1 MKHMSANQ
9 RLLRLALPVFVLVL
23 GQVPSIS
30 LASDSLLAIDNICL
44 AEARRAEQQ
53 HGIPDGLLQ
62 SITRVEAG
70 RKTITGEY
78 MPWAWTLNDQGEGLF
93 FDTRQDALDYLQIAV
108 DAGDH
113 SVDAGCMQVN
123 TKWHMDGFF
132 ELADMLDPVQNA
144 DYAASFLLDLH
155 EAHQSWDG
163 AVKHYHSS
171 DPVKHVQYHAPV
183 LAELESYLDTRLAP
197 DADIETAALT
207 DQGNAADTAVL
218 QPDTTAD
225 MASATTILPTAELE
239 YGSAEFAPVGI
250 ETGIMADTGMPTPA
264 IPAVPV
270 TAQPVAVASDNVPAA
285 DPDGLVKKRQ
295 PHIARNWQKVEHFR
309 IMLARDAT

>member
-1 MKHMSANQ
+1 M
-9 RLLRLALPVFVLVL
+9 F
-23 GQVPSIS
+23 
-30 LASDSLLAIDNICL
+30 
-44 AEARRAEQQ
+44 
-53 HGIPDGLLQ
+53 
-62 SITRVEAG
+62 
-70 RKTITGEY
+70 
-78 MPWAWTLNDQGEGLF
+78 
-93 FDTRQDALDYLQIAV
+93 
-108 DAGDH
+108 
-113 SVDAGCMQVN
+113 
-123 TKWHMDGFF
+123 
-132 ELADMLDPVQNA
+132 
-144 DYAASFLLDLH
+144 
-155 EAHQSWDG
+155 
-163 AVKHYHSS
+163 
-171 DPVKHVQYHAPV
+171 HACV

>member
-1 MKHMSANQ
+1 M
-9 RLLRLALPVFVLVL
+9 F
-23 GQVPSIS
+23 
-30 LASDSLLAIDNICL
+30 
-44 AEARRAEQQ
+44 
-53 HGIPDGLLQ
+53 
-62 SITRVEAG
+62 
-70 RKTITGEY
+70 
-78 MPWAWTLNDQGEGLF
+78 
-93 FDTRQDALDYLQIAV
+93 
-108 DAGDH
+108 
-113 SVDAGCMQVN
+113 
-123 TKWHMDGFF
+123 
-132 ELADMLDPVQNA
+132 
-144 DYAASFLLDLH
+144 
-155 EAHQSWDG
+155 
-163 AVKHYHSS
+163 
-171 DPVKHVQYHAPV
+171 HACV

-285 DPDGLVKKRQ
+285 DPDGLVKERQ